1 MPKNWLKDVIII
13 VVISAALAAPFS
25 VGTTRAATLEE
36 VRAQINDRNAEIR
49 KLEIQIDT
57 YQKELKTIN
66 KTSKNLQS
74 EIARLETTRKK
85 LATGIKVT
93 EQEILKT
100 DLTIE
105 ELALQIGDKNETLE
119 RRRAAMAESLR
130 RWREMEEL
138 SPVEIMLGYDRF
150 SDLWTELSALAAFQR
165 NLEQDITLVSKLKD
179 DLEATRQ
186 ATESERHRLTVLK
199 GRLADQ
205 RQIAVQNQ
213 STKDEL
219 LKQTKNQESN
229 YKKLLVTTLE
239 RKAAFEKEL
248 FSLESQL
255 RIFVDFNKLPP
266 AGQGVLKWPLENI
279 FITQNFGK
287 TVDAKRLYASGT
299 HNGVDFRASIGTPVF
314 AAAAG
319 TVKGTGDTDTACRGA
334 SYGKWVLIEHTNG
347 LSTLYG
353 HLSLIKAIIGRSVA
367 VGEVIG
373 YSGQTG
379 YSTGPHL
386 HFTVAATQ
394 GVRVDN
400 YNFKSCAGAKIRM
413 PLADPSAYLDPLIYL

>member
-205 RQIAVQNQ
+205 RQIAVQNK
-213 STKDEL
+213 STKG
-219 LKQTKNQESN
+219 
-229 YKKLLVTTLE
+229 
-239 RKAAFEKEL
+239 A
-248 FSLESQL
+248 L
-255 RIFVDFNKLPP
+255 RY
-266 AGQGVLKWPLENI
+266 
-279 FITQNFGK
+279 
-287 TVDAKRLYASGT
+287 R
-299 HNGVDFRASIGTPVF
+299 
-314 AAAAG
+314 
-319 TVKGTGDTDTACRGA
+319 
-334 SYGKWVLIEHTNG
+334 
-347 LSTLYG
+347 
-353 HLSLIKAIIGRSVA
+353 
-367 VGEVIG
+367 
-373 YSGQTG
+373 
-379 YSTGPHL
+379 
-386 HFTVAATQ
+386 
-394 GVRVDN
+394 
-400 YNFKSCAGAKIRM
+400 
-413 PLADPSAYLDPLIYL
+413 